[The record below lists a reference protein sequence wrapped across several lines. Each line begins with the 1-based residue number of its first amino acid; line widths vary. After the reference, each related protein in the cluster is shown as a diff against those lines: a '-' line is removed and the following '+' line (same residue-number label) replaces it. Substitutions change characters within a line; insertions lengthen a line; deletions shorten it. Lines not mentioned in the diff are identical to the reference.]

1 MQTLSDSLRQGI
13 YRHAKE
19 LKDARAVID
28 GDLVRQIIRYHV
40 WNKKKKFC
48 FIHTVCLSIY
58 QSIYYPHIHSGH
70 LALYNGLPIYLIFLK
85 GITNISHIA
94 GIVLSSNFR
103 YSMVVKI
110 ILKLIYIFI
119 NSSRISQFRC
129 KKIYTVYHQI
139 YFCFKRHEKKLEYNL
154 N

>member
-40 WNKKKKFC
+40 WNFC

-58 QSIYYPHIHSGH
+58 LSIIH
-70 LALYNGLPIYLIFLK
+70 
-85 GITNISHIA
+85 T
-94 GIVLSSNFR
+94 
-103 YSMVVKI
+103 
-110 ILKLIYIFI
+110 
-119 NSSRISQFRC
+119 
-129 KKIYTVYHQI
+129 YTVAIWRYTMDYQYTS
-139 YFCFKRHEKKLEYNL
+139 YF
-154 N
+154 

>member
-1 MQTLSDSLRQGI
+1 VQTLSDSLRQGI
-13 YRHAKE
+13 YHHAKE

-40 WNKKKKFC
+40 WNFC

-85 GITNISHIA
+85 WITNISHIA

-110 ILKLIYIFI
+110 ILKLI
-119 NSSRISQFRC
+119 
-129 KKIYTVYHQI
+129 
-139 YFCFKRHEKKLEYNL
+139 
-154 N
+154 